1 MRIARLDMQRLHSH
15 TDLHKQ
21 VFDNL
26 FITRNQFL
34 VFLKTVEKISFK
46 A

>member
-1 MRIARLDMQRLHSH
+1 MARLDMQRLHSH
-15 TDLHKQ
+15 ADLHKQ

-26 FITRNQFL
+26 FITRNHL
-34 VFLKTVEKISFK
+34 LILLKTVEKISFK